1 MSLEEA
7 PRGVVGEA
15 RLDALTIERIEVV
28 PLRVPLARVFSGSYY
43 RMSQRATVI
52 TRVHTRE
59 GIVGEAYTGDEDAA
73 LDQILA
79 IVRNEIEPR
88 LIGEDAFQVERCWQL
103 ARPATFDILRD
114 RRLGLVACAGVD
126 TAIWDAIGKALGQPL
141 WRLWGGFRRR
151 IQMIAIGGYY
161 GQSLAEVAREME
173 GYRAAGLAGCKFKV
187 GGAGRARMPSGCALR
202 ARAAAAGSC

>member
-1 MSLEEA
+1 M
-7 PRGVVGEA
+7 
-15 RLDALTIERIEVV
+15 
-28 PLRVPLARVFSGSYY
+28 
-43 RMSQRATVI
+43 
-52 TRVHTRE
+52 TRTRRSTE
-59 GIVGEAYTGDEDAA
+59 
-73 LDQILA
+73 ILA
-79 IVRNEIEPR
+79 IVRDEIEPR

-161 GQSLAEVAREME
+161 GQSLVEVAREME
-173 GYRAAGLAGCKFKV
+173 GYRAAGPRRLQVQGRRSGSRRGCRAG
-187 GGAGRARMPSGCALR
+187 ARRARGR
-202 ARAAAAGSC
+202 R